1 MNAEST
7 RRERR
12 WKRAAFVSAALLS
25 INAAGI
31 ACFLGWFMDL
41 EFVHWPTVWQASR
54 AKTPAGVRVSDLIR
68 ARATNSTAEP
78 DWHHCNW
85 CQTIYSH
92 AKNVAIKVTVDA
104 VCFQR
109 PFEPPT
115 GFPNWFH
122 LALQSHR
129 YPASVSTANSMW
141 TGLAAGFQ
149 RHEHTSLQHRC
160 IGYIHPMKDFERVTI
175 DPNQCGGR
183 PCVRGM
189 RIRVKD
195 VLDML
200 AGGATQ
206 EEILADFPDRACIA
220 YAARYLDH
228 AVLVA
233 A

>member
-92 AKNVAIKVTVDA
+92 AKHVAIKVTVGADEA
-104 VCFQR
+104 FLFDWDPGSRRLLPATIRTADRFPELV
-109 PFEPPT
+109 PS
-115 GFPNWFH
+115 GFAISP
-122 LALQSHR
+122 L
-129 YPASVSTANSMW
+129 PSV
-141 TGLAAGFQ
+141 GLDGQ
-149 RHEHTSLQHRC
+149 LHV
-160 IGYIHPMKDFERVTI
+160 D
-175 DPNQCGGR
+175 R
-183 PCVRGM
+183 PCRG
-189 RIRVKD
+189 VPK
-195 VLDML
+195 
-200 AGGATQ
+200 T
-206 EEILADFPDRACIA
+206 
-220 YAARYLDH
+220 
-228 AVLVA
+228 
-233 A
+233 